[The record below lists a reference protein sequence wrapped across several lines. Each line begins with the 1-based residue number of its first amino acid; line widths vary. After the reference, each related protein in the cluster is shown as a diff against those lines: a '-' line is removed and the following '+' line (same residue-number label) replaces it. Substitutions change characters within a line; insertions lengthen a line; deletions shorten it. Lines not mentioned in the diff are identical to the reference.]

1 MGTHSRSIAIVFP
14 IPLKFSHIPN
24 PITIAKIHGAFIVV
38 LFEFG
43 SMMSLLLVK
52 SRSKIFLLLI
62 RPGRR
67 SAGEEEEEEE
77 EGMGPGTRKI
87 QPRQAKSTEARFA
100 EIVMRRVR
108 IRDGALS
115 IHRPT
120 KEDRHKAAKVVHNP
134 LLLLIKSGFRLFFFF
149 SFLFMT
155 WYKGWVGRRGQ
166 AHRIDC
172 ANNVCGNADAVNKV
186 LCIVVVAISYQ
197 DLMLRGGREG
207 GRGN

>member
-52 SRSKIFLLLI
+52 SRSKILLLLI

-100 EIVMRRVR
+100 EIVMRMVR

-134 LLLLIKSGFRLFFFF
+134 LLLLIKSGFRLSFS
-149 SFLFMT
+149 SFLFF
-155 WYKGWVGRRGQ
+155 
-166 AHRIDC
+166 
-172 ANNVCGNADAVNKV
+172 
-186 LCIVVVAISYQ
+186 S
-197 DLMLRGGREG
+197 
-207 GRGN
+207 